1 MPKQLRPDEF
11 ESVLQII
18 REFPDGVGV
27 RVLEQ
32 RLKGKI
38 SRRTLI
44 RRLNALVDQGRLQRQ
59 GEARAL
65 TYVLPTQAPKT
76 TAGLEARAHIA
87 EAGDQLKAEAET
99 YVPLSDA
106 GREVRD
112 YVRQPIQQRKPAGYV
127 REFVESYR
135 PNETFYLPSDIREH
149 LGRIGRPPGAERPAG
164 TYARDILN
172 RLLID
177 LSWASSRLEGNTYTR
192 LDTENLIEK
201 GQAAEGKDRREAQ
214 MILNHKA
221 AIELLVQNAE
231 DIGFNA
237 FTFFNLHALLS
248 ENLLS
253 NPRDSGRLREAMV
266 AIEGTVFHPLA
277 IPQQIEDYFRLIL
290 DKAGA
295 IGNPFE
301 QSFFIMAQIPY
312 LQPFID
318 VNKRVSRLAANIS
331 LIQQNLCP
339 LSFVDV
345 PERAYVDGT
354 LGVYELNRVDLLR
367 DVFVWAYE
375 RSCQRYLAVKQ
386 SLPEPD
392 PFRFKFKPELT
403 ETVAAVVRSHQ
414 LATDGV
420 VRSVATSLVPAEDL
434 DRFVAEVLG
443 DLEHLHEGNIARY
456 QLRLSEFRAWKNA
469 VKRN

>member
-1 MPKQLRPDEF
+1 VPKQLRPDEF
-11 ESVLQII
+11 DSVLKII

-27 RVLEQ
+27 RVLEK

-44 RRLNALVDQGRLQRQ
+44 RRLNALVDQGRLRRQ

-65 TYVLPTQAPKT
+65 IYVLPSAAPSP
-76 TAGLEARAHIA
+76 TAGVQAHADITEAADR
-87 EAGDQLKAEAET
+87 LTAEAET

-106 GREVRD
+106 GREVRN
-112 YVRQPIQQRKPAGYV
+112 YIRRPIQQRKPVGYN
-127 REFVESYR
+127 RDFVESYR
-135 PNETFYLPSDIREH
+135 PNESFYLPPGIREH
-149 LGRIGRPPGAERPAG
+149 LGRIGRSPAVERPAG
-164 TYARDILN
+164 TYAHDILN

-201 GQAAEGKDRREAQ
+201 GQAAEGKDRRETQ

-231 DIGFNA
+231 EIGFNA

-248 ENLLS
+248 ENLLP
-253 NPRDSGRLREAMV
+253 NPRDSGRLREAIV
-266 AIEGTVFHPLA
+266 GIEGTVFHPLA

-290 DKAGA
+290 DKAGM
-295 IGNPFE
+295 IGDPFE
-301 QSFFIMAQIPY
+301 QAFFIMVQFPY
-312 LQPFID
+312 LQPFAD
-318 VNKRVSRLAANIS
+318 VNKRVSRLGANIS
-331 LIQQNLCP
+331 LIQRNLCP

-354 LGVYELNRVDLLR
+354 LGVYELNRVELLR

-375 RSCQRYLAVKQ
+375 RSC
-386 SLPEPD
+386 
-392 PFRFKFKPELT
+392 
-403 ETVAAVVRSHQ
+403 
-414 LATDGV
+414 
-420 VRSVATSLVPAEDL
+420 
-434 DRFVAEVLG
+434 
-443 DLEHLHEGNIARY
+443 
-456 QLRLSEFRAWKNA
+456 
-469 VKRN
+469 